1 MIRRYTLA
9 RMGEIWSEENKCR
22 KWLAV
27 ELAACEARAKH
38 GEIPPAEWEELRR
51 QAPPKIIDPDFIRR
65 AGEIEETVR
74 HDVIA
79 FTTAVAERVGPVAR
93 HVHYGMTSS
102 DVVDT
107 GLALQLVEAAD
118 LLLEDVAALRATLAE
133 QARRE
138 KNTPMVGRT
147 HGVHAE
153 PTTLGLVFAAWYAQ
167 VGRDE
172 ERLRRAREEVR
183 VGQIS
188 GAVGT
193 YAHLAPWVEEEVC
206 RTLGLEPDPIST
218 QIIQRDR
225 HAAYLAAVA
234 IAGATVEK
242 IALDIRGL
250 SRTEVRELEEPFRAG
265 QKGSSA
271 MPHKRNPI
279 SCEQLV
285 GLARLLRG
293 NLTAGLE
300 DVALWHQRD
309 ISHSSVERVI
319 LPDSTIL
326 LDYMLAL
333 LNRLLRDLTINRER
347 MRENLGATRGMIYS
361 ERALLALVD
370 AGLSREDAYRLA
382 QRAAAAAW
390 GGEGAMPDLL
400 AADPEVTRL
409 VPAKRLKALFDPD
422 APLPWIDHTFARL
435 GLD

>member
-1 MIRRYTLA
+1 MIRRYTLP
-9 RMGEIWSEENKCR
+9 RMGEIWSEENKYR

-27 ELAACEARAKH
+27 ELAACEARAKQ
-38 GEIPPAEWEELRR
+38 GEIPPDEWEELRR
-51 QAPPKIIDPDFIRR
+51 QAPPNLIDADFIRR
-65 AGEIEETVR
+65 AGEIEEKVR

-79 FTTAVAERVGPVAR
+79 FTTAVAERVGPTAR

-107 GLALQLVEAAD
+107 GLALQMVEAGD
-118 LLLEDVAALRATLAE
+118 LLLEDAGVLRGTLREAALR
-133 QARRE
+133 E
-138 KNTPMVGRT
+138 KTTPMVGRT

-193 YAHLAPWVEEEVC
+193 YAHLPPWVEEDVC
-206 RTLGLEPDPIST
+206 RSLGLEPDPIST

-225 HAAYLAAVA
+225 HAAYLCAVA
-234 IAGATVEK
+234 IAGGTVEK
-242 IALDIRGL
+242 MALDIRGL
-250 SRTEVRELEEPFRAG
+250 ARTEVRELEEPFRAG

-285 GLARLLRG
+285 GLSRLLRG
-293 NLTAGLE
+293 NLLASLE
-300 DVALWHQRD
+300 DMALWHQRD

-326 LDYMLAL
+326 LDYMLVL
-333 LNRLLRDLTINRER
+333 MNRIIRDLTINRER
-347 MRENLGATRGMIYS
+347 MRENLGLTRGMLYS
-361 ERALLALVD
+361 ERVLLALVD
-370 AGLSREDAYRLA
+370 AGVSREEAYRLV
-382 QRAAAAAW
+382 QGAAAAAW
-390 GGEGAMPDLL
+390 RGEGTLANLL
-400 AADPEVTRL
+400 AGDPEVTRL
-409 VPAKRLKALFDPD
+409 VPAERLVALFDPD
-422 APLPWIDHTFARL
+422 TPLPWVDHTFARL